1 MAPYYR
7 VMLHFKRL
15 HCTVYTREVASPGRG
30 RTMAAAG
37 GRAETPGKIRGRV
50 I

>member
-15 HCTVYTREVASPGRG
+15 HCTVYIREVASSGRE
-30 RTMAAAG
+30 RTMTVAAG
-37 GRAETPGKIRGRV
+37 LKPEKIRGRV